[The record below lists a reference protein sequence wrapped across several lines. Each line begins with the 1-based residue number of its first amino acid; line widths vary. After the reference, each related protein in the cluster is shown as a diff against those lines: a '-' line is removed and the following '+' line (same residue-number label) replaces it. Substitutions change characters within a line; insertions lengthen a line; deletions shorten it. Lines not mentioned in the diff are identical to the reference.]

1 VRKPT
6 VLHAASGIVLFYPGR
21 LLTDQ
26 IRDWAQRHGGCRATV
41 SFERSLPGI
50 RKWLRR
56 AALAVID
63 ASEDPAQA
71 SDAFLQSVG
80 VLRADS
86 VAVYTEK
93 THDGLELLVRMLG
106 SPLLLGPLNSE
117 AWEEFLEHKFPML
130 IPLDSAGVPIHR
142 SKGNKGKASQ
152 NTENNDDNN
161 VVYYRPIAG

>member
-1 VRKPT
+1 V
-6 VLHAASGIVLFYPGR
+6 
-21 LLTDQ
+21 
-26 IRDWAQRHGGCRATV
+26 V

-71 SDAFLQSVG
+71 SDAFLQSVS

-86 VAVYTEK
+86 VAVYAER
-93 THDGLELLVRMLG
+93 THEGLELLVRMLG
-106 SPLLLGPLNSE
+106 APLLLGPMGME
-117 AWEEFLEHKFPML
+117 EWEEFLESKFPML
-130 IPLDSAGVPIHR
+130 IPLTSAGVSVHR
-142 SKGNKGKASQ
+142 GRREISRNSE
-152 NTENNDDNN
+152 ENEENN

>member
-1 VRKPT
+1 M
-6 VLHAASGIVLFYPGR
+6 
-21 LLTDQ
+21 
-26 IRDWAQRHGGCRATV
+26 V

-71 SDAFLQSVG
+71 SDAFLQSVS

-86 VAVYTEK
+86 VAVYAER
-93 THDGLELLVRMLG
+93 THEGLEMLVRMLG
-106 SPLLLGPLNSE
+106 APLLLGPMGME
-117 AWEEFLEHKFPML
+117 EWEEFLESKFPML
-130 IPLDSAGVPIHR
+130 IPLASAGVSVHR
-142 SKGNKGKASQ
+142 GRREISQ
-152 NTENNDDNN
+152 NSEENKVNN